1 MTQIHLNSRYADSY
15 NNNSISDCNF
25 YLPNFDTPNDHQIY
39 VSIQQANICYSFY
52 NINSSN
58 NYLKYAF
65 SNDQVLRTLTITPG
79 NYTSYSL
86 LDYLNVNFYNIVVT
100 YNAISNQYIFTGTSD
115 FTFYYEHLCSVH
127 VLQYLALQWLIK

>member
-1 MTQIHLNSRYADSY
+1 MQIHLSSKFADSY

-52 NINSSN
+52 NINTSN

-65 SNDQVLRTLTITPG
+65 TNDQVLRTLTINPG

-86 LDYLNVNFYNIVVT
+86 LDYLNSNFYNIIVS
-100 YNAISNQYIFTGTSD
+100 YNPISINYIFMRIND
-115 FTFYYEHLCSVH
+115 FKLFYGSFIFSPF
-127 VLQYLALQWLIK
+127 LQYSDLQW